1 MILAC
6 AVLAAIK
13 IGKGS
18 WALYLIAPVIAA
30 GFFAFMALPKTADPL
45 KKLMRVVFSAHIAV
59 IITITQAVFVFE
71 IKTGNA
77 AAILAIAAVFIAFM
91 VWALRRMFKK
101 LSEFENKEEK
111 EM

>member
-1 MILAC
+1 MKKAKMIYIIMNVIMILAC

-45 KKLMRVVFSAHIAV
+45 KKLMRVVFFRAYCCYNNH
-59 IITITQAVFVFE
+59 
-71 IKTGNA
+71 NA
-77 AAILAIAAVFIAFM
+77 GCFRFRNKNGKRCGYTRY
-91 VWALRRMFKK
+91 RRRVHCFYGMGA
-101 LSEFENKEEK
+101 EADV
-111 EM
+111 